1 MAGVRENG
9 EKVREFLIQGIVE
22 KEPQLV
28 TSAVR
33 KFGISR
39 QAVLKHVERLKAQN
53 AILVTGT
60 KRKPVYEL
68 IPIQV
73 VEQDFPLIEGLE
85 EHEVW
90 ERLVLPL
97 ISNLPANVLGI
108 WIHAFTEMFNNAI
121 DHSGGQTIHVQVTLS
136 AQATEI
142 QVSDN
147 GIGIFKKIQ
156 GELDLQDERHALF
169 ELSKGKLTT
178 DPKNHS
184 GEGIFFTS
192 RMLDR
197 FEILAGGLFYVHR
210 RDFKY
215 DWLVGES
222 RPQGGTLVTMA
233 LSNHS
238 AMTSKKTF
246 DQFSSKDGEYGFNK
260 TVIPIAL
267 AQFGSDSL
275 VSRSQ
280 AKRILV
286 RADKFE
292 HVMFDF
298 TDVTSI
304 GQAFADQIFRVYANE
319 HPEIQLSPINMN
331 AEVRQMVE
339 RAKVARQ
346 QEKTP
351 KFSVLV
357 TADGSSVEQIEA
369 ARQAFEN
376 SLLAALGFPKDVTPF
391 LRAWANQKRGDTL
404 SALEMAQATA
414 WNTARTL
421 GEIEGNSKLQTPNG
435 TFTVRLVFGEKSGDT
450 AKGIA
455 S

>member
-9 EKVREFLIQGIVE
+9 EKVREFLLQGIVE

-33 KFGISR
+33 AFGISR

-68 IPIQV
+68 IPIQI
-73 VEQDFPLIEGLE
+73 VEQDFPLDDGLE
-85 EHEVW
+85 EHDVW
-90 ERLVLPL
+90 EQLVLPL

-121 DHSGGQTIHVQVTLS
+121 DHSGGASIHVRVTLS

-197 FEILAGGLFYVHR
+197 FEILAGGLFYIHR

-246 DQFSSKDGEYGFNK
+246 DLFSSKDGEYGFNK

-292 HVMFDF
+292 HVVFNF
-298 TDVTSI
+298 ADVTSV

-319 HPEIQLSPINMN
+319 HPDIQLSPINMS

-339 RAKVARQ
+339 RAKAARQ
-346 QEKTP
+346 EEKAP
-351 KFSVLV
+351 KFSVIV
-357 TADGSSVEQIEA
+357 SADGSSMEQIEA
-369 ARQAFEN
+369 ARHAFE
-376 SLLAALGFPKDVTPF
+376 STLLGTLGFPKDVAPF
-391 LRAWANQKRGDTL
+391 LRAWAEQKRGETL
-404 SALEMAQATA
+404 TPLETAQASA
-414 WNTARTL
+414 WSTARTL
-421 GEIEGNSKLQTPNG
+421 GEAEGNSKLETPNG
-435 TFTVRLVFGEKSGDT
+435 TFTVRLVFGGKSSDPL
-450 AKGIA
+450 KDL
-455 S
+455 SN

>member
-1 MAGVRENG
+1 MSGVRANG

-22 KEPQLV
+22 KEPHLV

-33 KFGISR
+33 KFAISR
-39 QAVLKHVERLKAQN
+39 QAVLKHVERLKLQN
-53 AILVTGT
+53 AILIRGT

-68 IPIQV
+68 VPIQV
-73 VEQDFPLIEGLE
+73 VEQNYLLKEHPE
-85 EHEVW
+85 EHDIW
-90 ERLVLPL
+90 EQLVLPL
-97 ISNLPANVLGI
+97 ISNLPGNVLGI

-121 DHSGGQTIHVQVTLS
+121 DHSGSDSIHVRVSLS

-210 RDFKY
+210 RDFRY
-215 DWLVGES
+215 DWLVGDS

-246 DQFSSKDGEYGFNK
+246 DQFSSTDGEYGFNK

-280 AKRILV
+280 AKRVLV

-298 TDVTSI
+298 AEIPSI

-319 HPEIQLSPINMN
+319 HPGIQLTPINMN
-331 AEVRQMVE
+331 PDVRQMVE
-339 RAKVARQ
+339 RAKNARQ
-346 QEKTP
+346 QEK
-351 KFSVLV
+351 SAYSIIIV
-357 TADGSSVEQIEA
+357 ADGASVEQVET
-369 ARQAFEN
+369 ARKAFKATLE
-376 SLLAALGFPKDVTPF
+376 SALGQPKDIAPF
-391 LRAWANQKRGDTL
+391 LQAWAKKRSGDTL
-404 SALEMAQATA
+404 SSLEEALALA
-414 WNTARTL
+414 WNTAKTL
-421 GEIEGNSKLQTPNG
+421 AELQGVEKLQG
-435 TFTVRLVFGEKSGDT
+435 VRGSFDVKLDLN
-450 AKGIA
+450 
-455 S
+455 

>member
-9 EKVREFLIQGIVE
+9 EKVREFLLQGIVE
-22 KEPQLV
+22 KDPQLV

-33 KFGISR
+33 KFSISR
-39 QAVLKHVERLKAQN
+39 QAVLKHVDRLKAQN

-60 KRKPVYEL
+60 KRKPIYEL

-73 VEQDFPLIEGLE
+73 VERDFLLQEGLE
-85 EHEVW
+85 EHDVW
-90 ERLVLPL
+90 EELVLPL
-97 ISNLPANVLGI
+97 INSLPANVLGI

-121 DHSGGQTIHVQVTLS
+121 DHSGGKSIHVRVTLS

-142 QVSDN
+142 QVSDD

-210 RDFKY
+210 RDFNY

-292 HVMFDF
+292 HVVFNF
-298 TDVTSI
+298 SDVTSI

-319 HPEIQLSPINMN
+319 HPAIQLTPVNMN
-331 AEVRQMVE
+331 ADVRQMVE
-339 RAKVARQ
+339 RAKAARQ
-346 QEKTP
+346 EEKAP
-351 KFSVLV
+351 KFSVIV
-357 TADGSSVEQIEA
+357 TADGSSIEQVEA
-369 ARQAFEN
+369 ARHSFE
-376 SLLAALGFPKDVTPF
+376 STLLAALGFPKDVTPF
-391 LRAWANQKRGDTL
+391 LRAWANQQRGDTL
-404 SALEMAQATA
+404 TPLEAAQAAA
-414 WNTARTL
+414 WSTARTL
-421 GEIEGNSKLQTPNG
+421 GEIEGNAKLQNPNG
-435 TFTVRLVFGEKSGDT
+435 TFTVRLLFGGKSNAPAADISG
-450 AKGIA
+450 
-455 S
+455 